1 MGAKHIR
8 DQTLYNPLQTLLE
21 LYREPNQIQHSEQ
34 ITTSRFFLL
43 FVNLVW
49 KTKLALFSAL
59 VFAKLYFRHL
69 QP

>member
-34 ITTSRFFLL
+34 ITTSRFF
-43 FVNLVW
+43 FVVRKSCLE
-49 KTKLALFSAL
+49 TKLALFSAL

>member
-49 KTKLALFSAL
+49 KTKLALLSAL